1 MLIFVTCT
9 PKICSM
15 FYILSYNPSSRR
27 FRIDEM
33 GKTIETSDTVGFDFI
48 GSSSNVEE
56 LRAFA
61 KMVSCYAGLSGERP
75 SVARIKDTFQKM
87 PVIETPFTSGEY

>member
-1 MLIFVTCT
+1 
-9 PKICSM
+9 M
-15 FYILSYNPSSRR
+15 FYILSYNPSSHR
-27 FRIDEM
+27 FRIEEM
-33 GKTIETSDTVGFDFI
+33 GKTETSDTAGFDFI

-75 SVARIKDTFQKM
+75 SVARIKDTFQNIR
-87 PVIETPFTSGEY
+87 VIENFFTSGEY